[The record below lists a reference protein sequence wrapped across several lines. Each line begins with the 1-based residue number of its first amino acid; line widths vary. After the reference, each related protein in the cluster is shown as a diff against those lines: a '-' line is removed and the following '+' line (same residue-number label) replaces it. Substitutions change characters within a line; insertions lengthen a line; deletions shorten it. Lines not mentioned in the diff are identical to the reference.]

1 MNLQMTYMNPLSLDT
16 LLPERPLH
24 FVQGGRCITIG
35 LGAAVEDNYLSHR
48 TILVELSDVV

>member
-1 MNLQMTYMNPLSLDT
+1 MTYMNPLSLDT